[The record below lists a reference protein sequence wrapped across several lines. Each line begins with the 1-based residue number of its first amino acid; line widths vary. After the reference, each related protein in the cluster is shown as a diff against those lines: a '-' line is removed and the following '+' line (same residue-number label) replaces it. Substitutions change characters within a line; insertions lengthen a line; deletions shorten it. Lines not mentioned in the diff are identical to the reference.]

1 VARKRAA
8 PGAVAAATSSTA
20 QNGSI
25 REEDLGQI
33 ANSSRTVDRVV
44 RVLET
49 LATSRDPLRLT
60 DVARALKMP
69 LSSTQAL
76 LRELERQGV
85 LLVSEGKGY
94 SVGPRLV
101 TLGVRIVSGLDVVS
115 HSRPRMSQLANET
128 GEYVY
133 LALAQGHE
141 ISYAYR
147 VAPSTSQNP
156 RVDIPLGVPRLLH
169 ATAAGQ
175 LYLSFQEPE
184 ELDRILATIQLT
196 HETSKTI
203 TDVGTLKGR
212 IEEVRLRGYAMADG
226 ESIEG
231 VTGVS
236 AAIRGPDGGFAGAL
250 TISVFRDRMSMPAD
264 VAVQRLLAICKDVSK
279 ELGYAESDV
288 RLQ

>member
-1 VARKRAA
+1 MPSKRA
-8 PGAVAAATSSTA
+8 PRGALADATGSA
-20 QNGSI
+20 VRNGDI
-25 REEDLGQI
+25 HKENPGQI

-49 LATSRDPLRLT
+49 LAMSRDPLRLT

-69 LSSTQAL
+69 VSSTQAL
-76 LRELERQGV
+76 LRELERQDV

-101 TLGVRIVSGLDVVS
+101 TLGVRIVSSLDVVTR
-115 HSRPRMSQLANET
+115 SRPRMSQLANET

-133 LALAQGHE
+133 LAHAQGHE
-141 ISYAYR
+141 ISYVYR
-147 VAPSTSQNP
+147 VAPSASQNL
-156 RVDIPLGVPRLLH
+156 RVDIPLGVPRPLH

-184 ELDRILATIQLT
+184 ELERILATIQLT
-196 HETSKTI
+196 PETHKTI

-212 IEEVRLRGYAMADG
+212 IAEVRRRGYAMSDG

-231 VTGVS
+231 VTGIS
-236 AAIRGPDGGFAGAL
+236 AAIRGPGGGFAGAL
-250 TISVFRDRMSMPAD
+250 TISVFRDRMSIPPD
-264 VAVQRLLAICKDVSK
+264 VAVQRLLASCKDVSK
-279 ELGYAESDV
+279 ELGYAEPDAP
-288 RLQ
+288 